1 MEISTRELRA
11 FLTLAE
17 ENSFT
22 RAAAL
27 CHLSQPAF
35 SALIKAL
42 EDTLGLR
49 LFDRSTRHVELTP
62 EGRDFAV
69 SARRVMSE
77 FEDAIVTV
85 RESSDRKRGFVS
97 IALLPSLAA
106 SWLPGVMAKFRDAY
120 PGIQISVRD
129 VLSEACI
136 DDVRS
141 RKADFCIAARQ
152 AGLADL
158 RSQSFCSDE
167 FHLVVPRKHP
177 LAQLASPKP
186 RDLAGHP
193 FIHLTRTSSVRQ
205 ILDVASFPHQ
215 MKPTM
220 EVEHMATVLGMVR
233 AGMGVSIVPSYS
245 LFYFDHA
252 DLAVVK
258 LNWKGLSRQI
268 DLFRRTD
275 RQFSLAAQSFY
286 DFVLQHRP

>member
-17 ENSFT
+17 ESSFT

-35 SALIKAL
+35 SSVIKSL
-42 EDTLGLR
+42 EDMLGMR

-77 FEDAIVTV
+77 FEDAMVTA

-106 SWLPGVMAKFRDAY
+106 SWLPGVMAKFNDAY
-120 PGIQISVRD
+120 PGIQVDVRD
-129 VLSEACI
+129 ILSEGCI
-136 DDVRS
+136 DEVRT

-152 AGLADL
+152 SGLSDL
-158 RSQSFCSDE
+158 RSQAFCSDE
-167 FHLVVPRKHP
+167 FHLVCPRKHP
-177 LAQLASPKP
+177 LAAVKSPKP
-186 RDLAGHP
+186 RDLTGHA
-193 FIHLTRTSSVRQ
+193 FIHLSRTSSVRQ
-205 ILDVASFPHQ
+205 ILDVALYPNQ
-215 MKPTM
+215 MKPAM

-233 AGMGVSIVPSYS
+233 AGRGVSIVPSYS
-245 LFYFDHA
+245 LFYFHHE
-252 DLAVVK
+252 DLCVTR
-258 LNWKGLSRQI
+258 LPWKGLTRQI
-268 DLFRRTD
+268 DLFRRSD